1 MIHYPEPKKLVA
13 PSVERTIIAATV
25 VFILAAGGI
34 ITVLYSQFRVP
45 SVIFITLTACFII
58 PTIALVFLG
67 YRDTFDPW
75 SLTCYMGLM
84 LFVVSPLLHLFYRD
98 PGLPT
103 LPYHFEPLLRVVA
116 WSSVPIIP
124 LLYMGHRVALR
135 NFQPL
140 LKPYRRANPVKML
153 PIGLVMAVVGTIS
166 FIVYYAYMQEVIMTG
181 IGGRLIILTAGSV
194 LILAD
199 GAILGVLLIV
209 YALML
214 RNLGLA
220 KKLRILDTV
229 LIVIVCA
236 LVIVANVYR
245 GSRAKMLL
253 MFAWAACLYN
263 QFVRRI
269 SLVMIIVAWI
279 ILMPLMTI
287 YKVSKVSDF
296 TDLGELITNP
306 EYRASQTERYKA
318 SSTHT
323 LIANLGRSYIW
334 MLYLQELKPGGN
346 IDRQWGKTYVA
357 ALLMGI
363 PRWLYPTKPRGIV
376 NVTVDAQYG
385 RGKAKATPGSAAM
398 VAGIWA
404 EGYAN
409 FGFLGIWAAAFI
421 YGLVIGYAKRFFA
434 RREPSNIFHFMFFI
448 AASMG
453 PYLLLSDLRGV
464 IWNFS
469 RVFILLVPLLW
480 WASDPAE
487 PELEDLVYD
496 EYHQDEYYED
506 EYNGYHPGLF

>member
-1 MIHYPEPKKLVA
+1 LIHYPEPKKLVA
-13 PSVERTIIAATV
+13 PSVEKTIIAATV
-25 VFILAAGGI
+25 VFTLAAGGI

-84 LFVVSPLLHLFYRD
+84 VFVVSPLLHLFYRD

-124 LLYMGHRVALR
+124 LLYLGHRVALR

-140 LKPYRRANPVKML
+140 LKPYHRANPAKLL
-153 PIGLVMAVVGTIS
+153 PIGLVLAVVGTIS
-166 FIVYYAYMQEVIMTG
+166 FIVYYVYMQEVIITG
-181 IGGRLIILTAGSV
+181 TGGRLITLTAGTV

-220 KKLRILDTV
+220 KKLRIFDTV

-236 LVIVANVYR
+236 LVIVANLYR
-245 GSRAKMLL
+245 GGRGKMLG
-253 MFAWAACLYN
+253 MFAWVACLYN

-279 ILMPLMTI
+279 VLMPMLTV
-287 YKVSKVSDF
+287 YKVSKVSGF
-296 TDLGELITNP
+296 ADLGELITNP
-306 EYRASQTERYKA
+306 EYRASQTERYGA

-346 IDRQWGKTYVA
+346 IDRQWGKTYVSA
-357 ALLMGI
+357 PLQII
-363 PRWLYPTKPRGIV
+363 PRWLYPTKPRGITD
-376 NVTVDAQYG
+376 VTVDARYG
-385 RGKAKATPGSAAM
+385 RGAGKMGYRAAM

-409 FGFLGIWAAAFI
+409 FGFLGVWAAAFV
-421 YGLVIGYAKRFFA
+421 YGLIIGYAKRFFA
-434 RREPSNIFHFMFFI
+434 TREPSNIFHFMFFI
-448 AASMG
+448 IAASLG
-453 PYLLLSDLRGV
+453 PYLLIGDLRLV
-464 IWNFS
+464 IWGVF
-469 RVFILLVPLLW
+469 RVSILLVPLLW

-506 EYNGYHPGLF
+506 GDYS